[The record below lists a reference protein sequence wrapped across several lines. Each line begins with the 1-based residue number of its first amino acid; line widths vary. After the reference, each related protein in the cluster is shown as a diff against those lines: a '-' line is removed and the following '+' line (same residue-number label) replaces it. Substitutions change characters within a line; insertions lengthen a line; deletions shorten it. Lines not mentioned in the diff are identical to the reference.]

1 MGYIYK
7 ITNKLNN
14 KVYIGQTRSARPT
27 DRYAKH
33 KYIASHLEKEKY
45 VSLIHR
51 AMNKYGLDNFTF
63 EIIEEVENNLLNKKE
78 MEYIQIYNSLVPN
91 GYNLTKGGEGTLGF
105 SRPQSEEEK
114 NRRRESNKNFYIL
127 HPEKKEELRER
138 TKKLWEDEEYRHK
151 VTESNIK
158 FHQKHPDLFKGK
170 NNSFYGKHHSQ
181 ETVDKLRKINSK
193 FDVYQ
198 LNKDSLEVIKIY
210 PSIKAAERELNVSHG
225 WISKAAKE
233 NKIAYGYRWKIVQK
247 SVTTN

>member
-33 KYIASHLEKEKY
+33 KYIASHLEKEKH

-114 NRRRESNKNFYIL
+114 TEEES
-127 HPEKKEELRER
+127 P
-138 TKKLWEDEEYRHK
+138 
-151 VTESNIK
+151 
-158 FHQKHPDLFKGK
+158 
-170 NNSFYGKHHSQ
+170 
-181 ETVDKLRKINSK
+181 
-193 FDVYQ
+193 
-198 LNKDSLEVIKIY
+198 IKIF
-210 PSIKAAERELNVSHG
+210 IFFILKRKKN
-225 WISKAAKE
+225 
-233 NKIAYGYRWKIVQK
+233 
-247 SVTTN
+247 